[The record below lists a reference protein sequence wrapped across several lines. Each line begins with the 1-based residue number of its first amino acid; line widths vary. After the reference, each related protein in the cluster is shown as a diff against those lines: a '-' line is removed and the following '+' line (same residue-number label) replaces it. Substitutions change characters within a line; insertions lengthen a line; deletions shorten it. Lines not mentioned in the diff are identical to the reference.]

1 MLGTALRVAA
11 VLAGTAATSLA
22 QQREDLVLVLRSL
35 LPLMPPELQVDAP
48 RASAFEAM
56 PDLDLALDT
65 RGERNLPDWVIGVLR
80 ERHLAAINDGTLR
93 VELAAGGDSPGP
105 FDQRIV
111 FQGKRDKVQAAVAEF
126 DAMGKMLGRPI
137 EVRALHLPLPAGAL
151 PATVWDPATTGKRLQ
166 DATPLW
172 SARGVTRSGGTLR
185 LADLE
190 ARGALGD
197 YSVEVAERA
206 RIADPH
212 VLQVFAGL
220 AASLSVHTLTGDDL
234 QLSGSW
240 LASRPNALHQQSTEV
255 DGITLDQPE
264 HRTTYASFSG
274 AILSGGALAVA
285 FRGGA
290 FGPDGGLLV
299 VTARYLAPPASDPA
313 PDFLLRPVTAFLAAP
328 SPPLPHRLA
337 WPIGSDDDGPPFRR
351 MERDGGFTES
361 ALLGLLPTQLGDVE
375 LSGGVLL
382 ARGDAPVT
390 LGCNRLLAQLAAE
403 VRTIE
408 WHSSVVDDTEP
419 ASTIELVQPTLAGRT
434 AAAFLGTERPLIRD
448 FQVEIASRSSIA
460 APMVSIARS
469 GLWFLANVDQVGDGW
484 HVAGTW
490 SVATH
495 GAPRLRRFAEE
506 RPLDVQLTDYR
517 TTTLPW
523 DAAMPAGHAHELG
536 QAPPLRPDGK
546 PSRVRVSLTP
556 RP

>member
-35 LPLMPPELQVDAP
+35 LPLVPPELQVDAP

-56 PDLDLALDT
+56 PELDT
-65 RGERNLPDWVIGVLR
+65 SLDSRGERNLPDWVIGVLR
-80 ERHLAAINDGTLR
+80 ERHLAAINDGSLR
-93 VELAAGGDSPGP
+93 LELAAGGDAPGP
-105 FDQRIV
+105 FDHRLA

-126 DAMGKMLGRPI
+126 DAMARMLGRPI
-137 EVRALHLPLPAGAL
+137 EVRALHLPLAAGAL
-151 PATVWDPATTGKRLQ
+151 PATVWDPATTGRRLQ
-166 DATPLW
+166 DATAIW

-185 LADLE
+185 LADLS
-190 ARGALGD
+190 ARGTLAD

-212 VLQVFAGL
+212 VLQAFAGL
-220 AASLSVHTLTGDDL
+220 AANLSVHTLTGDDL

-240 LASRPNALHQQSTEV
+240 LASRPEALHQQSTEV

-264 HRTTYASFSG
+264 HRTTFASFSG

-285 FRGGA
+285 CRGGA
-290 FGPDGGLLV
+290 FGRDGCLLV

-328 SPPLPHRLA
+328 SPPLPSRLA
-337 WPIGSDDDGPPFRR
+337 WPIGKDDDGPLFRR

-361 ALLGLLPTQLGDVE
+361 ALLALLPAQLGSVE
-375 LSGGVLL
+375 LFGGVLL

-390 LGCNRLLAQLAAE
+390 LGCSRLLAQLAAE

-408 WHSSVVDDTEP
+408 WHSMVVDDTDP
-419 ASTIELVQPTLAGRT
+419 AGAFELVQPTLAGHT

-448 FQVEIASRSSIA
+448 YQVEIASRASIA
-460 APMVSIARS
+460 VPVVSVARS
-469 GLWFLANVDQVGDGW
+469 GLWLEAIGDQVGDGW
-484 HVAGTW
+484 HVTGAW

-506 RPLDVQLTDYR
+506 RPLDLQLTDYR

-523 DAAMPAGHAHELG
+523 DGTMPAGHDHELG
-536 QAPPLRPDGK
+536 QAPPLGPDGRQ
-546 PSRVRVSLTP
+546 SRVRVALTP